1 MAYKCVGITFD
12 DIKRRFLNELE
23 SMKKYGA
30 NVRKEFV
37 KGFHKFCITWVSL
50 LQLRKEAF
58 HEVYLLHSTQGI
70 YIYIYK

>member
-12 DIKRRFLNELE
+12 DIKKRFLSELE

-37 KGFHKFCITWVSL
+37 KGVHNFCITWVSL

-58 HEVYLLHSTQGI
+58 HKVNLF
-70 YIYIYK
+70 YKRI